1 MRPTDLNAA
10 FSVFEDSQR
19 LVGAA
24 LRQIVK
30 ISVNLPQAALDGR
43 AGLAHEP
50 RHLIL
55 SNDDVLRLDRHLANR
70 DTCQNQTGEEEERKK
85 QTNKT
90 NEIINRYRRLG
101 PTAGAI

>member
-1 MRPTDLNAA
+1 MWPTDLNAA
-10 FSVFEDSQR
+10 FPVFEDSQR
-19 LVGAA
+19 LVRAA

-55 SNDDVLRLDRHLANR
+55 PNDDVLRLDRHLANCN
-70 DTCQNQTGEEEERKK
+70 TCGKNMKK
-85 QTNKT
+85 KVISIVT
-90 NEIINRYRRLG
+90 IYRRLG
-101 PTAGAI
+101 TKRPTAGAT